1 MNNRYILEK
10 AIKYLNR
17 LLLNRPLKNI
27 KEITEVKE
35 LKERLNSMMYE
46 VNKK

>member
-1 MNNRYILEK
+1 MNNKYVLEK

-17 LLLNRPLKNI
+17 LLLNRPLKNV
-27 KEITEVKE
+27 KEIAEVRE

-46 VNKK
+46 KK

>member
-1 MNNRYILEK
+1 MNNKYVLEK

-17 LLLNRPLKNI
+17 LILNRPLKNV
-27 KEITEVKE
+27 KEISEVRE

-46 VNKK
+46 KK